1 MKARLYPRLA
11 LAGIKRNRRLYL
23 PYILT
28 CIGMVT
34 MFYIM
39 ASLCLCPLLHEM
51 KGGFNMEFVLK
62 LGRFVIAVFALIFLI
77 YTNSFLIRR
86 RNKEFGLYY
95 VLGMDKGCIGRII
108 AWESLFVS
116 AIGLLGGIA
125 VGIALSKF
133 AELGLCNI
141 LRLEADYRFTVAPE
155 AVGLT
160 VGIFAVIFL
169 FLFLKSL
176 WQVRSSKPL
185 ELMHSENLGEKPP
198 KANWILAVLGF
209 LLLSGAYVIAVTIKN
224 PVQAFTLFFVA
235 VIMVILG
242 TYLLFTAGS
251 VALCRIL
258 QKNPAYYYKK
268 QHFISVSSMAFRMK
282 RNGAGLASIC
292 VLSTI
297 VLVMLSSPASL
308 YFGAEDSLVAAYPRD
323 SYISVM
329 GNDLS
334 DIQEEQ
340 ISQLRSGYEQVF
352 DDYGVAPEN
361 VTEYAYVTV
370 DAQIQEGVLVPV
382 EEDTVG
388 FDSYDTLRELYFI
401 GLADYNRL
409 MGTDLALE
417 PGQAMVGALQ
427 CSFTSPK
434 LSLPGLELQVI
445 GELDALPD
453 FSDDTI
459 GIIPSVMAV
468 VPELETLRPLDGQAL
483 CRSRWYYGYDL
494 DAGDAVMIE
503 VLDSQK
509 DSIGDSY
516 LDDCNGYGYSSGCIA
531 EARYYFYETCGGL
544 FFLGILLSI
553 VFLFATV
560 LIIYYKQISEGYE
573 DRARFEIMQK
583 VGMTRRDI
591 RKSIDSQ
598 ILTVF
603 FAPLVFAGLHLSF
616 AFPMVWKLLQLLRLK
631 NLTLVILVTV
641 AGFLLFALFYAAVYK
656 ATAGAYYRIVSG
668 KKKDP
673 V

>member
-1 MKARLYPRLA
+1 M
-11 LAGIKRNRRLYL
+11 
-23 PYILT
+23 
-28 CIGMVT
+28 
-34 MFYIM
+34 
-39 ASLCLCPLLHEM
+39 
-51 KGGFNMEFVLK
+51 
-62 LGRFVIAVFALIFLI
+62 
-77 YTNSFLIRR
+77 
-86 RNKEFGLYY
+86 
-95 VLGMDKGCIGRII
+95 
-108 AWESLFVS
+108 SLFTVTHLKKIYS
-116 AIGLLGGIA
+116 TRFGGNQVQALRDVNFSVECGEYVAIMGESGSGKTTLL
-125 VGIALSKF
+125 
-133 AELGLCNI
+133 NI
-141 LRLEADYRFTVAPE
+141 LAALDRPTS
-155 AVGLT
+155 G
-160 VGIFAVIFL
+160 AVI
-169 FLFLKSL
+169 
-176 WQVRSSKPL
+176 L
-185 ELMHSENLGEKPP
+185 EGRDFSQIKDGE
-198 KANWILAVLGF
+198 
-209 LLLSGAYVIAVTIKN
+209 
-224 PVQAFTLFFVA
+224 
-235 VIMVILG
+235 
-242 TYLLFTAGS
+242 
-251 VALCRIL
+251 
-258 QKNPAYYYKK
+258 
-268 QHFISVSSMAFRMK
+268 
-282 RNGAGLASIC
+282 
-292 VLSTI
+292 
-297 VLVMLSSPASL
+297 
-308 YFGAEDSLVAAYPRD
+308 VAAYPRD
-323 SYISVM
+323 SYISVI

-334 DIQEEQ
+334 DIQEEKV
-340 ISQLRSGYEQVF
+340 SQLRSGYEQVF

-382 EEDTVG
+382 AEDTVG

-445 GELDALPD
+445 GELNALPD

-468 VPELETLRPLDGQAL
+468 VPDLETLRPLDSQAL

-494 DAGDAVMIE
+494 DADDAVMIE
-503 VLDSQK
+503 VLDSQE

-516 LDDCNGYGYSSGCIA
+516 LDDGNGYGYSSGCIA
-531 EARYYFYETCGGL
+531 EARYIFYFYETCGGL

-603 FAPLVFAGLHLSF
+603 FAPLVFAGLHLAF

-631 NLTLVILVTV
+631 NLILVILVTA